1 MPQRPH
7 SSWTSILG
15 LTVFIV
21 IMASLG
27 RGCIWRDREF
37 RLIQHGLEDV
47 EQYAQHIEDAAV
59 GADERKAID
68 RQVEAT
74 GTAPQRMP

>member
-1 MPQRPH
+1 MQQRPH

-15 LTVFIV
+15 FTVFIV

-37 RLIQHGLEDV
+37 RVIQHGLEDV
-47 EQYAQHIEDAAV
+47 EQYARHIENAAA
-59 GADERKAID
+59 GANEPKATD

-74 GTAPQRMP
+74 GTDHRPAP